1 MAYSEMTES
10 QKTRYLNELQLLY
23 HHRGFYVL
31 LLSVL
36 LFFVFSFLDYLLVP
50 GPFFEFLQYRLAVNG
65 FFLLL
70 VYLNYKDV
78 GLQYAVSIPLI
89 AYVFSLLVWA
99 LMVARMGGVGSPY
112 FAGFIVA
119 IVIFTALLPLSI
131 IQVLVSGF
139 AGIVFYLLSVYFC
152 CPLVDGQGY
161 VFLNNLFF
169 MLGFVL
175 LVAVQSW
182 HETTARKESFILRIK
197 EEETAEQLDWR
208 AELLEQEVTRRSE
221 EHQRSEKRF
230 RLLFEH
236 IADDVI
242 LVSEKGELLHAN
254 PPFFEHLVLSEGAD
268 VDLVDLVEPGERERM
283 RLDLLAPVARGEIV
297 RGYQARMQT
306 AEGVILDVEINGNK
320 LERQGQVLGLQLVI
334 RDISLR
340 KRMEQELRQ
349 SLQVRKQTENAAIMA
364 LARLSEHRDINPHR
378 HLERV
383 REFSRLLAVEL
394 SGCLAY
400 QNELSGNAPADL
412 AMASVLHDIGKVGI
426 PDSILFKSDPLTDK
440 DVDMI
445 QRHTII
451 GGDVIKAM
459 ETSDE
464 TSAFLEYAKNIAY
477 FHHEKWD
484 GSGYPFG
491 LVGDE
496 IPMAARIVA
505 LADSYDSMTST
516 GEYGEQVSHQHA
528 LNNILREAGA
538 HFDPA
543 VVDAFLSCSAE
554 FERVCNTER
563 LSSNTS
569 VGQTSVCG

>member
-89 AYVFSLLVWA
+89 GYVFSLLVWA

-139 AGIVFYLLSVYFC
+139 AGILFYLLSVYFC

-169 MLGFVL
+169 MLAFVL

-182 HETTARKESFILRIK
+182 HETTARKESFLLRIK

-208 AELLEQEVTRRSE
+208 AELLEREVTRRSE
-221 EHQRSEKRF
+221 EHQRSENRF

-268 VDLVDLVEPGERERM
+268 VDLVDLVEPGEGERM

-297 RGYQARMQT
+297 RGYQARLQT
-306 AEGVILDVEINGNK
+306 AQGVMFEVEINGNK

-334 RDISLR
+334 RDISMR
-340 KRMEQELRQ
+340 KRMEQKLHQ

-426 PDSILFKSDPLTDK
+426 PDAILFKSDPLTDK
-440 DVDMI
+440 DVDTI

-464 TSAFLEYAKNIAY
+464 TSDFLEYAKNIAY
-477 FHHEKWD
+477 FHHERWD

-496 IPMAARIVA
+496 IPLAARIVA
-505 LADSYDSMTST
+505 LADTYDAMTST
-516 GEYGEQVSHQHA
+516 GEYGEQVSHQQA
-528 LNNILREAGA
+528 LHNILKEAGH

-554 FERVCNTER
+554 FERVCNTES
-563 LSSNTS
+563 LSGNAS
-569 VGQTSVCG
+569 VG